1 MSQACNKS
9 PGLGESPGDFGPL
22 VRMRS
27 QTPKGPDAAV
37 AELAAG
43 QYGNVTLAQ
52 LLAAGLSRRMVTE
65 RVRQGRLFPVH
76 RAVYAVGHP
85 PRLPLERAMAAVL
98 ACGPDA
104 ALSHLGALAVWGF
117 IKAWPDSFDVVVTA
131 DRRPQAIR
139 THIFRNLLPRDT
151 TVQLGIPVT
160 SPARTVLDSA
170 PLLQNR
176 RIIPDALHT
185 PFLTQ
190 RALAD
195 VRARF
200 PNHQGARL
208 LDPFLEAG
216 RNPTRSPFEDDF
228 IAFCERY
235 DLPRPETNVRVAGHT
250 VDALFREQRL
260 IVELD
265 SWEFHQDRDAFETD
279 RARDADTLAAGY
291 RTLRI
296 TWDRLH
302 DRGDAEADRLRRM
315 LGLRRPT

>member
-1 MSQACNKS
+1 
-9 PGLGESPGDFGPL
+9 
-22 VRMRS
+22 VV
-27 QTPKGPDAAV
+27 AAR
-37 AELAAG
+37 
-43 QYGNVTLAQ
+43 QYGNVTYRQ
-52 LLAAGLSRRMVTE
+52 LLDAGLSRTAVLV
-65 RVRQGRLFPVH
+65 RVREGRLFPVH

-104 ALSHLGALAVWGF
+104 ALSHLAALALWGF
-117 IKAWPDSFDVVVTA
+117 AKTWPDTFDVTLTTG
-131 DRRPQAIR
+131 DRRAKGIA
-139 THIFRNLLPRDT
+139 THQPCNLLPRDT

-160 SPARTVLDSA
+160 SPARTVLDCA
-170 PLLQNR
+170 PLVKDR
-176 RIIPDALHT
+176 RVIPDALHT

-200 PNHQGARL
+200 PNHRGARL

-265 SWEFHQDRDAFETD
+265 SWEFHKDRDAFETD

-296 TWDRLH
+296 TWERLH
-302 DRGDAEADRLRRM
+302 DRADAEAERLRRM
-315 LGLRRPT
+315 LGLRRRT